1 MPSSKN
7 ADALSNAAIY
17 FGSETSKFRQA
28 ISSGNLPE
36 QGHEHLEKHVNK
48 LLELTKL
55 AVKELLTP
63 KGGGK
68 VASGAA
74 YAALYKLAHAVTE
87 LCEETRIVPAPLP
100 GKPHQM

>member
-1 MPSSKN
+1 MPLYTLVPKLISFVRPLVLEIFLSK
-7 ADALSNAAIY
+7 
-17 FGSETSKFRQA
+17 
-28 ISSGNLPE
+28 
-36 QGHEHLEKHVNK
+36 GHEHLEKHVNK